1 MLLSGKAK
9 KRKSFEEAS
18 NDAIQ
23 VFTSTVE
30 TLLNIN
36 QSINEEVASIE
47 DREHTLARQKKEL
60 KETCSRNEKVIK
72 KVQDIFN

>member
-1 MLLSGKAK
+1 MLSWKKAK
-9 KRKSFEEAS
+9 KKLSFEEVS
-18 NDAIQ
+18 NNAIQ

-30 TLLNIN
+30 TLSNIN
-36 QSINEEVASIE
+36 QMINEEVVSIE
-47 DREHTLARQKKEL
+47 DREHMLARQKKEL